1 MTHTVKSVKM
11 PKGTDMVKLNY
22 NLSTKN
28 FKHKSG
34 KTANALIAAYILK
47 LGK

>member
-1 MTHTVKSVKM
+1 MTHTVKSVKL
-11 PKGTDMVKLNY
+11 PKGTDMTKLNDK
-22 NLSTKN
+22 LKVKT

-47 LGK
+47 LAK

>member
-1 MTHTVKSVKM
+1 MIHTVKSVKM
-11 PKGTDMVKLNY
+11 PKGTDMVA
-22 NLSTKN
+22 LSKALSKEN

-47 LGK
+47 LAK

>member
-11 PKGTDMVKLNY
+11 PRGTDMVKLNY

>member
-1 MTHTVKSVKM
+1 M

-47 LGK
+47 LAK